1 MSRSLSF
8 LINACLLAAIL
19 LGQAGCQLT
28 LPTETP
34 VVKDDA
40 EHRQT
45 PGVYLAHT
53 PVAGIPN
60 EAVPR
65 QNPEVFTPRTTAQTP
80 PVSTPAVLD
89 DAERRQTPAVSPSPT
104 LEDPYKVIGLSVEG
118 RPLEVYTF
126 GSGADKRLIIAGIHG
141 GYEWNS
147 TALADELIAYL
158 QDNPQVIPAG
168 KTLYILRNLNPDG
181 ERRAHGPDGRANAN
195 GVDLNRNFPANWEK
209 NYRRSGCWQERPMTA
224 GLAPASEP
232 ETQAVIAFV
241 TGHPGLQAAISYHS
255 AALGIFPGG
264 LPPDQDAIDLAETL
278 AAVSG
283 YRYPPMDIGCIYT
296 GEMVNWL
303 AMQGIPSVDIELTNH
318 RDTDFEINLKVLE
331 AFLSWEPSNPASG
344 D

>member
-1 MSRSLSF
+1 MPRSLS
-8 LINACLLAAIL
+8 CLLHICLFTAIL
-19 LGQAGCQLT
+19 LGSAGCQLT
-28 LPTETP
+28 QMRTQPVGNNGTPTSPFEA
-34 VVKDDA
+34 VVS
-40 EHRQT
+40 QT
-45 PGVYLAHT
+45 PGGQIRT
-53 PVAGIPN
+53 PTQTQIPTQ
-60 EAVPR
+60 APT
-65 QNPEVFTPRTTAQTP
+65 PTKTPR
-80 PVSTPAVLD
+80 VSTPGVID
-89 DAERRQTPAVSPSPT
+89 DAKPSQTPEVDTTTTPRVT
-104 LEDPYKVIGLSVEG
+104 NDVIGLSVEG

-126 GSGADKRLIIAGIHG
+126 GSGADQRLIIAGIHG

-147 TALADELIAYL
+147 AALADELIAYL
-158 QDNPQVIPAG
+158 QENPQAIPAG

-181 ERRAHGPDGRANAN
+181 EARAHGPDGRANAN

-241 TGHPGLQAAISYHS
+241 NAHPGLQAAISYHS

-264 LPPDQDAIDLAETL
+264 LPPDQDAINLAETL

-283 YRYPPMDIGCIYT
+283 YDYPPMDIGCIYT

-344 D
+344 G

>member
-1 MSRSLSF
+1 MSRSLKH
-8 LINACLLAAIL
+8 LLTACLFAALL
-19 LGQAGCQLT
+19 LGSAGCQLT

-34 VVKDDA
+34 GQKDDP
-40 EHRQT
+40 EHPQT
-45 PGVYLAHT
+45 PGVYLTHT
-53 PVAGIPN
+53 PLPAVPN
-60 EAVPR
+60 EAVPS
-65 QNPEVFTPRTTAQTP
+65 QTPEVFTPAVPLTHTP
-80 PVSTPAVLD
+80 GVETPEVF
-89 DAERRQTPAVSPSPT
+89 PSPT
-104 LEDPYKVIGLSVEG
+104 PGASYEVIGLSVEG

-126 GSGADKRLIIAGIHG
+126 GSGADQRLIIAGIHG

-147 TALADELIAYL
+147 AALAAELIAYL
-158 QDNPQVIPAG
+158 QDNPQAIPAG
-168 KTLYILRNLNPDG
+168 KTLSILPNLNPDG
-181 ERRAHGPDGRANAN
+181 EARAHGPDGRANAN

-241 TGHPGLQAAISYHS
+241 AAHPALQAAISYHS

-264 LPPDQDAIDLAETL
+264 LPPDQDSLNLAETL

-331 AFLSWEPSNPASG
+331 AFLSWEPSNPANIE
-344 D
+344 